1 MSSLMTNASAMTALK
16 TLQMTNKSLDQT
28 ENRIRSTERVLGDAL
43 FKKSVRR
50 GGINRPSDIAETSP
64 PGFTSRGIDI
74 EGAPV

>member
-1 MSSLMTNASAMTALK
+1 MGPSNE
-16 TLQMTNKSLDQT
+16 DQT

-50 GGINRPSDIAETSP
+50 DGITRPSDIAEFSQ
-64 PGFTSRGIDI
+64 PGFSNHGMDI